1 MVFIQLKHDFVL
13 SAYEISLKP
22 SVWMY
27 KVTIL
32 GINEICS
39 TVLWDLLDIAAGL
52 K

>member
-1 MVFIQLKHDFVL
+1 MVFIKLKHDFVL
-13 SAYEISLKP
+13 SAYEISL
-22 SVWMY
+22 MY